1 VGKPGLDEKVP
12 FSRRTLLRRAGAV
25 GAAASLPSALL
36 SPPAAAAPAA
46 AVHYEAYT
54 TLTPTQA
61 DTLQALIERF
71 IPTDAIGP
79 GAVGL
84 GVGQFIDRALGGAL
98 AANRIDYDRG
108 LAALDRYSRTT
119 YGVPFK
125 DASAANQDAMIT
137 LMQSNTLVFPTTV
150 TSTTP
155 TEGEIT
161 FNVDPRTFFSLV
173 KEHVLQGAFGDPYWG
188 GNKNGG
194 GWKLMQIPG
203 ISLDVKAADQEL
215 GRTTYVS
222 QYKNST
228 YEWDEFKRS
237 K

>member
-1 VGKPGLDEKVP
+1 MAELDSDGRST
-12 FSRRTLLRRAGAV
+12 FSRRTLIRRAGAV
-25 GAAASLPSALL
+25 GAAASLPSAFL
-36 SPPAAAAPAA
+36 SSPAAAAPAA
-46 AVHYEAYT
+46 AAHYEAYT
-54 TLTPTQA
+54 TLTPSEA
-61 DTLQALIERF
+61 DTLEALVERF

-79 GAVGL
+79 GAVAL
-84 GVGQFIDRALGGAL
+84 GVGQFIDRALGGPL

-108 LAALDRYSRTT
+108 LAALDRYSRGT
-119 YGVPFK
+119 YGVAFK
-125 DASAANQDAMIT
+125 DASPAQQDAMIT
-137 LMQSNTLVFPTTV
+137 LMQSNTLIFPTTV

-155 TEGEIT
+155 SEGEVT
-161 FNVDPRTFFSLV
+161 FNVDARTFFSLV
-173 KEHVLQGAFGDPYWG
+173 REHVLQGTFGDPYWG

-215 GRTTYVS
+215 GRTKYVS

>member
-1 VGKPGLDEKVP
+1 MGKPDLDERVP
-12 FSRRTLLRRAGAV
+12 LSRRTLLRRAGAL
-25 GAAASLPSALL
+25 GAAASLSSTLL
-36 SPPAAAAPAA
+36 SSPAAAAPAA

-54 TLTPTQA
+54 TLTPAEA
-61 DTLQALIERF
+61 DTLEALIERF

-79 GAVGL
+79 GAVAL
-84 GVGQFIDRALGGAL
+84 GVGQYIDRALGGPL

-119 YGVPFK
+119 YGVAFK
-125 DASAANQDAMIT
+125 DASPQNQDAMIT

-150 TSTTP
+150 TGTTP
-155 TEGEIT
+155 SQGEVT

-194 GWKLMQIPG
+194 GWELMQIPG

-215 GRTTYVS
+215 GRTSYVS

-237 K
+237 R